1 MKGRSVA
8 LDNCHK
14 QVVNALIKAG
24 WIVDTTA
31 YFLEHDETVIYP
43 DIRAHLANGKTQD
56 IIVVEVKCF
65 SDKSAYQNEF
75 YRAVGQYLFYR
86 TIMILKQIP
95 GKLYLSVPITVY
107 ESYFV
112 TDSVAETI
120 KSSQISLVIVDIE
133 REEIVQWLD

>member
-65 SDKSAYQNEF
+65 SDKSAY
-75 YRAVGQYLFYR
+75 
-86 TIMILKQIP
+86 
-95 GKLYLSVPITVY
+95 
-107 ESYFV
+107 
-112 TDSVAETI
+112 
-120 KSSQISLVIVDIE
+120 
-133 REEIVQWLD
+133 

>member
-1 MKGRSVA
+1 
-8 LDNCHK
+8 
-14 QVVNALIKAG
+14 
-24 WIVDTTA
+24 
-31 YFLEHDETVIYP
+31 
-43 DIRAHLANGKTQD
+43 
-56 IIVVEVKCF
+56 
-65 SDKSAYQNEF
+65 
-75 YRAVGQYLFYR
+75 
-86 TIMILKQIP
+86 MILKQIP